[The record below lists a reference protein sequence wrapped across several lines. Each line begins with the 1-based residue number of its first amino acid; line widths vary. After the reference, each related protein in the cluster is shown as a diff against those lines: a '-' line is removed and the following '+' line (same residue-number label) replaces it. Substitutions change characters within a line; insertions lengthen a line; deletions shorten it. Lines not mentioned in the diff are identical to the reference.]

1 MEAVKE
7 AAAKKRAHK
16 WKEWAHRWKK
26 MLKRDYHLILLCIP
40 ALIFIFIFDYGPMY
54 GIQIAFKNYNSRKG
68 IWGSDWVGFEHFIR
82 FFNSPNF
89 WNVLKNTLWISLYSL
104 LASFPFPIFLAI
116 LINQVTRTKFKKTV
130 QMVLYAPHFISV
142 VVLCGMLNVFLSP
155 STGIVNNVLASMG
168 MERIFFLGKESL
180 FDDVFVWSGVWQNS
194 GWGMIIYL
202 AALTSIDPELY
213 EAARIDGANKLK
225 LIFHIEIPQI
235 LPTIVIMLIMSVGRF
250 MNVGFQ
256 KAFLLQNTMN
266 LQKSEII
273 STYVYRMG
281 MLSQQFDFSTAV
293 GLFNN
298 IVNVILLIIV
308 NNISRKLNETSL
320 W

>member
-1 MEAVKE
+1 MET
-7 AAAKKRAHK
+7 AKKS
-16 WKEWAHRWKK
+16 WVHRWKK
-26 MLKRDYHLILLCIP
+26 MLKRDYHLILLCVP

-54 GIQIAFKNYNSRKG
+54 GIQMAFKDYNSRKG

-82 FFNSPNF
+82 FFNSPDF
-89 WNVLKNTLWISLYSL
+89 WTILKNTLWLSLYGL

-116 LINQVTRTKFKKTV
+116 LVNQVTRTKFKKTV

-155 STGIVNNVLASMG
+155 STGIVNNLLASLG
-168 MERIFFLGKESL
+168 MERIFFLGKANL

-213 EAARIDGANKLK
+213 EAARIDGANKVR
-225 LIFHIEIPQI
+225 LILHIEIPQI

-250 MNVGFQ
+250 MNIGFQ

-273 STYVYRMG
+273 STYIYRMG

-298 IVNVILLIIV
+298 IVNIILLVIV
-308 NNISRKLNETSL
+308 NTISKKLNETSL
-320 W
+320 F